1 MRVAFF
7 GTPDFAV
14 NSLRRLIESG
24 REIVAVV
31 CQPDKAGNRG
41 KISCCAVKNYAAERG
56 LKVFQFDSVSREGA
70 ETLRALRPDVIVT
83 CAFGQFLS
91 EEILSLAPFGV
102 INVHAS
108 LLPAYRGA
116 SPVQSALINGET
128 VTGVTI
134 MRTVKKMDAGDI
146 ILSEEVPVGEEE
158 NFGGLFERLSR
169 VGARLLDEALTLLE
183 KGNAVFMPQDDSL
196 ATYCK
201 NITKEP

>member
-83 CAFGQFLS
+83 CAFGQF
-91 EEILSLAPFGV
+91 FK
-102 INVHAS
+102 
-108 LLPAYRGA
+108 RGNSFA
-116 SPVQSALINGET
+116 RAFWRDKRPRFA
-128 VTGVTI
+128 
-134 MRTVKKMDAGDI
+134 A
-146 ILSEEVPVGEEE
+146 
-158 NFGGLFERLSR
+158 
-169 VGARLLDEALTLLE
+169 ARLQRSFSRSERAD
-183 KGNAVFMPQDDSL
+183 KRRNGNRRDDY
-196 ATYCK
+196 A
-201 NITKEP
+201 NRKENGCGRYHFK

>member
-102 INVHAS
+102 ITS
-108 LLPAYRGA
+108 TLRCCLLTEELLPFR
-116 SPVQSALINGET
+116 
-128 VTGVTI
+128 
-134 MRTVKKMDAGDI
+134 
-146 ILSEEVPVGEEE
+146 
-158 NFGGLFERLSR
+158 
-169 VGARLLDEALTLLE
+169 AR
-183 KGNAVFMPQDDSL
+183 
-196 ATYCK
+196 
-201 NITKEP
+201 